1 MTTTTTTKRNP
12 DNLPLPPQHPLQR
25 LRAPSRDLSAAL
37 HALGLAS
44 FAYSYNWLH
53 THPNDINSA
62 YGWHFQYLTIIGLT
76 LATVTFLLALLADLT
91 LSPAMF
97 TAKNKLSMCAAPLE
111 LLVSLLYWGL
121 RLVDPAL
128 VVPPELELPVGADL
142 SFHAAPAVFLLLDL
156 LGFSPPW
163 GITVLPSLA
172 VSCAI
177 ALAYWFWIE
186 LCYSYNGFYPYPL
199 FALLGSGQRMGLFGV
214 SALLMAWNT
223 VVLKW
228 VYGRVNGV
236 EGRQRR

>member
-1 MTTTTTTKRNP
+1 MSTAKPNP
-12 DNLPLPPQHPLQR
+12 DTLPLPDRHPLQR

-37 HALGLAS
+37 HTLGLAS
-44 FAYSYNWLH
+44 FTYSYHWLH

-76 LATVTFLLALLADLT
+76 LATMTFLMGLLADLT
-91 LSPAMF
+91 LSPRIF
-97 TAKNKLSMCAAPLE
+97 SAKNTLSMCAAPLE
-111 LLVSLLYWGL
+111 LLVSVLYWGL

-128 VVPPELELPVGADL
+128 VVPPEFELPLGADL

-156 LGFSPPW
+156 LAFSPPW
-163 GITVLPSLA
+163 GITVLPSLG

-199 FALLGSGQRMGLFGV
+199 FALLGSTQRMGVFAA
-214 SALLMAWNT
+214 SAVLMALNT
-223 VVLKW
+223 VVLKG
-228 VYGRVNGV
+228 VYARANGV
-236 EGRQRR
+236 EGRRMGKR